1 MRRVV
6 SLYLPSWPSD
16 RWRRAQGE
24 GAPQAETPVVLT
36 GRVGARKVVVDAD
49 RAARALGVQPG
60 LALAQAQARVPGL
73 FVADHQPQEDAAA
86 LERIALWAL
95 RRYAPLVSVDGV
107 DGLWIDATGVA
118 HLFGGEAELLQD
130 LVQRLARAGAHARA
144 AMADTAG
151 AAWALARHGQGRV
164 SVSARGQASQDLTS
178 LPLAAL
184 RLQADA
190 VEGLSKLG
198 LETIGDLER
207 TPRAPLALRFGPSL
221 TRRLDQAHGRLGET
235 FDPITSPEL
244 VRVRRPFFEPISA
257 PETIARKTAD
267 LVERLCCEL
276 ETKGLGARKLDLV
289 CERVDGRREAVRIG
303 TAAPLRDPKRL
314 IRLFRDKLGHIDPG
328 FGIEAMS
335 IAAPLTEPLGAIQ
348 TVASLDALARSA
360 IDVTGLVDVL
370 ANRLGPGKV
379 YRLAPVDSDI
389 PERSVQPVAP
399 TAPMTGGTWPVRW
412 PRPSR
417 LLSPPERVEAMAV
430 LPDQP
435 PIAFTWRGQRRRV
448 KAADGP
454 ERIFGE
460 WWKRDAEV
468 EAVRDYFS
476 VEDEAGER
484 FWLYRQG
491 DGELAHTGDLSWF
504 LHGLFA

>member
-1 MRRVV
+1 MVV
-6 SLYLPSWPSD
+6 S
-16 RWRRAQGE
+16 
-24 GAPQAETPVVLT
+24 

-49 RAARALGVQPG
+49 RAARALGVYPG
-60 LALAQAQARVPGL
+60 LAIAQAQARVPGL
-73 FVADHQPQEDAAA
+73 VVVDHQPEEDAAA

-95 RRYAPLVSVDGV
+95 RRYSPLVATDGD
-107 DGLWIDATGVA
+107 DGIWIDASGAA
-118 HLFGGEAELLQD
+118 HLFGGEEALLQD
-130 LVQRLARAGAHARA
+130 LVSRLGRAGAHARA
-144 AMADTAG
+144 AMADTQG
-151 AAWALARHGQGRV
+151 AAWALARYAGGQV
-164 SVSARGQASQDLTS
+164 VVSAKGQVGPDLEP
-178 LPLAAL
+178 LALAAL
-184 RLQADA
+184 RLQPDT
-190 VEGLSKLG
+190 VDGLSKLG
-198 LETIGDLER
+198 METIGDLER
-207 TPRAPLALRFGPSL
+207 TPRAPLALRFGPAL
-221 TRRLDQAHGRLGET
+221 TRRLDQAHGRVAET
-235 FDPITSPEL
+235 FNPISAPEL
-244 VRVRRPFFEPISA
+244 VRVRRPFFEPIGA

-267 LVERLCCEL
+267 LVERLCREL
-276 ETKGLGARKLDLV
+276 EARGLGARKLDLM

-314 IRLFRDKLGHIDPG
+314 IRLFGDKLGHIDPG

-335 IAAPLTEPLGAIQ
+335 IAAPWTEPLGATQ
-348 TVASLDALARSA
+348 TVTSLDATKAA

-370 ANRLGPGKV
+370 ANRLGAGKV
-379 YRLAPVDSDI
+379 YRLAPVDSDV
-389 PERSVQPVAP
+389 PERSVQRVA
-399 TAPMTGGTWPVRW
+399 ATGPGLERSWPARW

-417 LLSPPERVEAMAV
+417 LLSPPERVDAMAV

-435 PIAFTWRGQRRRV
+435 PVAFTWRGQRRRV
-448 KAADGP
+448 KVADGP

-491 DGELAHTGDLSWF
+491 NGELAHTGDLSWF

>member
-1 MRRVV
+1 MVV
-6 SLYLPSWPSD
+6 
-16 RWRRAQGE
+16 
-24 GAPQAETPVVLT
+24 T
-36 GRVGARKVVVDAD
+36 GRVGARKVVTDAD
-49 RAARALGVQPG
+49 RAARALGVHPG
-60 LALAQAQARVPGL
+60 LAVAQAQARVPGL
-73 FVADHQPQEDAAA
+73 LVVEHQPAEDDAA
-86 LERIALWAL
+86 LKRIALWAL
-95 RRYAPLVSVDGV
+95 RRYSPLVAVAGV
-107 DGLWIDATGVA
+107 DGLWIDASGVA
-118 HLFGGEAELLQD
+118 HLFGGELELLED
-130 LVQRLARAGAHARA
+130 LVRRLARAGAHARA
-144 AMADTAG
+144 AMADTQG
-151 AAWALARHGQGRV
+151 AAWALARYGQGKV
-164 SVSARGQASQDLTS
+164 VVSARGQGPRDLDR

-184 RLQADA
+184 RLQAEA

-198 LETIGDLER
+198 METIGDLER
-207 TPRAPLALRFGPSL
+207 TPRAPLALRFGPTL
-221 TRRLDQAHGRLGET
+221 TRRLDQAHGRFGET
-235 FDPITSPEL
+235 FDPISSPEL

-257 PETIARKTAD
+257 PETIERKTAD
-267 LVERLCCEL
+267 LVERLCGEL
-276 ETKGLGARKLDLV
+276 ETRGLGARKLDLV

-303 TAAPLRDPKRL
+303 TAAPLREPKRL

-348 TVASLDALARSA
+348 TVTSLDTSAKA
-360 IDVTGLVDVL
+360 IDITGLVDVL
-370 ANRLGPGKV
+370 ANRLGSAKV

-389 PERSVQPVAP
+389 PERSVQRVAP
-399 TAPMTGGTWPVRW
+399 TAPMTGRTWPARW

-417 LLSPPERVEAMAV
+417 LLAPPERVDAIAV

-435 PIAFTWRGQRRRV
+435 PAAFTWRGQRRRV
-448 KAADGP
+448 KVADGP

-460 WWKRDAEV
+460 WWRRDAEM

-484 FWLYRQG
+484 FWLFRAG